1 MNILKKITLI
11 TVLGASNLSAHSL
24 WVNSFES
31 FAHKPGHTTVSIGW
45 GHTMPIDDMPN
56 SVNGKVNVE
65 NFTITTPNGK
75 TTNLK
80 LPNAKIEEAKIKTDE
95 FDVYTN
101 DLALQKIALKKDSPK
116 GVYTIKA
123 NSKAAFYTQYIDKNN
138 KKRLKFKSK
147 DKLKNVKKV
156 IWSVQHQTFAK
167 SYLTLG
173 KWSERKALGDSLE
186 IIPKTDLSKVKVGD
200 FIEIEVLFF
209 GKPLNMSP
217 NSMEFITAYSNT
229 FGQNKGFS
237 LFSAIKN
244 GKAGFI
250 VQTPGQW
257 IINCHHK
264 EEVTKDGKLKD
275 FYGKVNQVFHSASL
289 TFNVK

>member
-1 MNILKKITLI
+1 MQILKNIILSVI
-11 TVLGASNLSAHSL
+11 LGLGGLNAHSL

-31 FAHKPGHTTVSIGW
+31 FHHKPGHTTVGIGW
-45 GHTMPIDDMPN
+45 GHSMPIDDMQN
-56 SVNGKVNVE
+56 SVNGKVKVE
-65 NFTITTPNGK
+65 SFTITTPNGK
-75 TTNLK
+75 TTKLK
-80 LPNAKIEEAKIKTDE
+80 LPKSKIEDPSIKTNE
-95 FDVYTN
+95 LDVYNN

-156 IWSVQHQTFAK
+156 LWSVQHQTFAK
-167 SYLTLG
+167 TYLTLG
-173 KWSERKALGDSLE
+173 EWSEQKALGDSLE
-186 IIPKTDLSKVKVGD
+186 IIPKTDLSNVKVGD
-200 FIEIEVLFF
+200 FIELEVLFY
-209 GKPLNMSP
+209 GEPLNMSP

-229 FGQNKGFS
+229 FGQGKGFS

-244 GKAGFI
+244 AKAGFI
-250 VQTPGQW
+250 VQSPGQW

-264 EEVTKDGKLKD
+264 QNVTKDGILKE
-275 FYGKVNQVFHSASL
+275 FYGKVDNIFHSASL

>member
-1 MNILKKITLI
+1 MKILKNTLLL
-11 TVLGASNLSAHSL
+11 TAFTLSSLSAHSL

-31 FAHKPGHTTVSIGW
+31 HAHKPGHTSVGIGW
-45 GHTMPIDDMPN
+45 GHSMPIDDMPN
-56 SVNGKVNVE
+56 SVNAKVHVE
-65 NFTITTPNGK
+65 SFTITTPNGK
-75 TTNLK
+75 TTNLE
-80 LPNAKIEEAKIKTDE
+80 LPNAKIEEAKIKTDA
-95 FDVYTN
+95 FDVFTN
-101 DLALQKIALKKDSPK
+101 DIALQKIALKKDSPK

-123 NSKAAFYTQYIDKNN
+123 NSKAAFYTQFIDKNN

-156 IWSVQHQTFAK
+156 LWSVQHQTFAK
-167 SYLTLG
+167 TYLTLG
-173 KWSERKALGDSLE
+173 KWTKQKALGDSLE
-186 IIPKTDLSKVKVGD
+186 IVPKTDLSNVKVGD
-200 FIEIEVLFF
+200 FIEVEVLFF

-217 NSMEFITAYSNT
+217 STMEFITAYSNT
-229 FGQNKGFS
+229 FGQGKGFS

-244 GKAGFI
+244 GKAGFE

-264 EEVTKDGKLKD
+264 ELVTKDGKLKD
-275 FYGKVNQVFHSASL
+275 FHGKVNSVFHSASI